1 MGVECVDFWGWF
13 YKPRAGANA
22 ADVAFCGTGIGYTLL
37 PSLFL
42 VVVLGTCVFGEVGA
56 ETVGS
61 FDRYG
66 SEKTISS
73 RPVIN
78 FCNFLLLIFLSIESL
93 PLTGTN

>member
-1 MGVECVDFWGWF
+1 MCGLLGVF

-22 ADVAFCGTGIGYTLL
+22 ADAAFCGTGIGYTLL

-78 FCNFLLLIFLSIESL
+78 FAIIIIIFSKLKNL